1 MPLTGK
7 NSENRTEGAVRTKPN
22 LFELCRIAS
31 CFAHSEK
38 QRFFEPEKDAEL
50 TVYKQQ
56 APDQLAEGWFIIW
69 YGYHLP

>member
-1 MPLTGK
+1 MSSRDRSRY
-7 NSENRTEGAVRTKPN
+7 NQS
-22 LFELCRIAS
+22 AS
-31 CFAHSEK
+31 CVAHSEK